1 MSLDDNTINKEQH
14 CKRQKIMTDST
25 YERQKLWSD
34 YRKSKIDRSTT
45 ERDEKRNEELTFKP
59 KINKKFNVQKKVQSR
74 LLQSTNATRNS
85 SVYGATK
92 QQQQQH
98 QQSSKSS
105 KSSKRQR
112 GGGGSDRSTKSNQ
125 SRAAHKVR
133 QTTNSKKQQQQKGG
147 DGDGDGV
154 EAASGG
160 EVFDLSDG
168 ENDLSSSSVSSVSSN
183 DEGSD
188 PLASDVYGINPPQN
202 FHRQTTTGI
211 SLHVAR
217 QRQARLRKEEI
228 SSGAAYRTKRA
239 ALSARPFNLSVTNV
253 PSSSSGVGGG
263 TNSSGL
269 GGLGGRG
276 GGGGGGGH
284 HGGSADEQ
292 LYGSVSSAS
301 VMKSNAGGVTDADI
315 RNMLREHRS
324 ELQDLRQEHAVKMAS
339 RTVEGREAQEDALIR
354 QEVKFFEIF
363 FFVLFLFF

>member
-1 MSLDDNTINKEQH
+1 
-14 CKRQKIMTDST
+14 MTDST

-98 QQSSKSS
+98 HHQQQSS

-125 SRAAHKVR
+125 SRAAHNVR
-133 QTTNSKKQQQQKGG
+133 ETTNSKNQQQQKGG
-147 DGDGDGV
+147 GGDGDGV

-168 ENDLSSSSVSSVSSN
+168 ENDLSSSSVSSD

-188 PLASDVYGINPPQN
+188 PLASDVYGIKPPQN

-253 PSSSSGVGGG
+253 PSSSSVGGG
-263 TNSSGL
+263 PNSS
-269 GGLGGRG
+269 GLGGRG
-276 GGGGGGGH
+276 GGGGH
-284 HGGSADEQ
+284 HGGSNADEQ

-339 RTVEGREAQEDALIR
+339 KTVDGREAQEDALIR
-354 QEVKFFEIF
+354 QEVTCLDLIFLIFSCFFYSF
-363 FFVLFLFF
+363 FFGG